1 MPLTKDYISGS
12 RRTSAD
18 DEPGVRPTR
27 KYQKAP
33 VWRFVARRIV
43 TAPIVLFGV
52 ILLVFLIVDLSPN
65 DPARASLGLFASEE
79 ARERFAAANGLDD
92 PVWVR
97 FWRFIVNLLHLDLGS
112 SVVRPEPVAH
122 LIGAAFPVTLQ
133 LMLLATVIAVFLSLL
148 LGVLAAQ
155 TDGRLVDRTIGGLA
169 ALFQAAPPFWV
180 GLMFI
185 QLFAVALGV
194 LPSGG
199 YFPIGDG
206 VRYWFS
212 SIIGPATV
220 LALPF
225 TAAMT
230 RIVRASVADELAKDY
245 VRTAKGAGIPW
256 STIMVRNVLRNSLIS
271 PVTVLGLY
279 IGGLM
284 SGAIVVESVFNLP
297 GMGTLLV
304 SGADQGDLGVVRGVA
319 IVSAFVFVLVNL
331 VVDLF
336 YILLN
341 PRAAEAGAE

>member
-1 MPLTKDYISGS
+1 M
-12 RRTSAD
+12 A
-18 DEPGVRPTR
+18 
-27 KYQKAP
+27 Q
-33 VWRFVARRIV
+33 
-43 TAPIVLFGV
+43 
-52 ILLVFLIVDLSPN
+52 
-65 DPARASLGLFASEE
+65 
-79 ARERFAAANGLDD
+79 
-92 PVWVR
+92 
-97 FWRFIVNLLHLDLGS
+97 
-112 SVVRPEPVAH
+112 
-122 LIGAAFPVTLQ
+122 LIGAALPVTLQ
-133 LMLLATVIAVFLSLL
+133 LMLLATVISVVLSLA

-199 YFPIGDG
+199 YVPIGDG
-206 VRYWFS
+206 VKYWFS
-212 SIIGPATV
+212 SMIGPATV

-256 STIMVRNVLRNSLIS
+256 LTILMRNVLRNSLIS
-271 PVTVLGLY
+271 PITVLGLY

-331 VVDLF
+331 VVDVL

-341 PRAAEAGAE
+341 PRAAEAVAE